1 MYTLLEEAHCSELQL
16 LEVVQSS
23 ILQLV
28 LRNYRKVH
36 QKLYFMQYF
45 ASTDFRKM

>member
-1 MYTLLEEAHCSELQL
+1 MDALLEEAQCSELQL

-28 LRNYRKVH
+28 LRN
-36 QKLYFMQYF
+36 
-45 ASTDFRKM
+45 